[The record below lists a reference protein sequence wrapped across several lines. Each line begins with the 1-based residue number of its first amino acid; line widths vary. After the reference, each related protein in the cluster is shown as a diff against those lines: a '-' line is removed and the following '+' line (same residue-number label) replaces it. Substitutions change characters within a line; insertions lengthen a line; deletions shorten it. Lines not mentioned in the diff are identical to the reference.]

1 MSRVSFGGIVACL
14 ALIAAAAHGKTILPS
29 GKPLYSDYKG
39 RAVGDVV
46 TILIVE
52 SSSATKS
59 ASTETNSSL
68 STDASSAGRLDFIEF
83 WNLGVENTS
92 DGGGVTRRQGNLTA
106 RITANVIEV
115 DAAGLLVVEGTRK
128 VKVNGEEEKIVLR
141 GKLRPE
147 DVRPDNTV
155 LSTFVAD
162 ASIEFTGHG
171 SLDNA
176 ARPGI
181 VTRILNWI
189 F

>member
-1 MSRVSFGGIVACL
+1 
-14 ALIAAAAHGKTILPS
+14 
-29 GKPLYSDYKG
+29 
-39 RAVGDVV
+39 
-46 TILIVE
+46 
-52 SSSATKS
+52 
-59 ASTETNSSL
+59 
-68 STDASSAGRLDFIEF
+68 
-83 WNLGVENTS
+83 VENTS

-115 DAAGLLVVEGTRK
+115 DASGLLVVEGTRK